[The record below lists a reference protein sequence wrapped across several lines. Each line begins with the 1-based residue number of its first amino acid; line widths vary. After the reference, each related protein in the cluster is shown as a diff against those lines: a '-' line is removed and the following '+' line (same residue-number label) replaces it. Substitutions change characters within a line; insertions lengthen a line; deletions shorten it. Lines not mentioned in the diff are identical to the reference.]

1 MKEIKAE
8 IIEIAT
14 KMIEEKIDLLEGCRI
29 LVHLQGKLNDPPEA
43 FFILRGIDSET
54 DIFPTSQAE
63 RKQWNPEVLARL
75 DKEKDEYISS
85 IKEIMIEACSK
96 IVATGFE

>member
-1 MKEIKAE
+1 
-8 IIEIAT
+8 
-14 KMIEEKIDLLEGCRI
+14 MIEEKIDLLNGCRT
-29 LVHLQGKLNDPPEA
+29 LVHLQRKLNNPPEA

-54 DIFPTSQAE
+54 DIFPILQAE

-75 DKEKDEYISS
+75 DQEKNDYISS
-85 IKEIMIEACSK
+85 VKEIMIEACSK

>member
-29 LVHLQGKLNDPPEA
+29 LVHLQGKLNDPR
-43 FFILRGIDSET
+43 F
-54 DIFPTSQAE
+54 
-63 RKQWNPEVLARL
+63 
-75 DKEKDEYISS
+75 
-85 IKEIMIEACSK
+85 
-96 IVATGFE
+96 